1 VRCRVIVGA
10 GVATAA
16 VTGTAGTL
24 SGTRCA
30 IGAANALDSPFPG
43 SVYIAQN
50 NTQNHCNYRKDNQIY
65 RFHFLGP
72 PFSVYSDARRCLV
85 FLIAP
90 TITRPNAATAARP
103 RIAAGTC
110 RVSGAVTSVPMV

>member
-1 VRCRVIVGA
+1 MVGV
-10 GVATAA
+10 GVTAA
-16 VTGTAGTL
+16 AIAGAAGTL
-24 SGTRCA
+24 SATSCA

-50 NTQNHCNYRKDNQIY
+50 NTQNHGNHRKDNQIH